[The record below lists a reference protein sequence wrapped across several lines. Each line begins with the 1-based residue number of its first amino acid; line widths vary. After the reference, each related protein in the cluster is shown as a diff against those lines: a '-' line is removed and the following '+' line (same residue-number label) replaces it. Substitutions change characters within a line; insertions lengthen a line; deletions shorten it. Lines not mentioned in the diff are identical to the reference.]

1 MKNKRISIIEIISI
15 IIIIIALVTLIRP
28 LIIKVSDNKKQ
39 RDYISNV
46 NVFVDK
52 AVDMYKQEK
61 YRNDNSYFTKINGGY
76 IISLDK
82 LEDLDLDKDP
92 YGYEYK
98 KNESFII
105 FKDKNEEVIVNIKSC
120 MMDSDIEKC
129 YEIANVNVKD
139 LDVQSI
145 KTSLN

>member
-1 MKNKRISIIEIISI
+1 MNEDYFDVKCLSLFSGFPINAFKELVSEGYLKREASNGTI
-15 IIIIIALVTLIRP
+15 VTKP
-28 LIIKVSDNKKQ
+28 EQ
-39 RDYISNV
+39 
-46 NVFVDK
+46 
-52 AVDMYKQEK
+52 
-61 YRNDNSYFTKINGGY
+61 
-76 IISLDK
+76 
-82 LEDLDLDKDP
+82 
-92 YGYEYK
+92 

>member
-61 YRNDNSYFTKINGGY
+61 FQ
-76 IISLDK
+76 
-82 LEDLDLDKDP
+82 
-92 YGYEYK
+92 
-98 KNESFII
+98 I
-105 FKDKNEEVIVNIKSC
+105 FK
-120 MMDSDIEKC
+120 
-129 YEIANVNVKD
+129 
-139 LDVQSI
+139 
-145 KTSLN
+145 